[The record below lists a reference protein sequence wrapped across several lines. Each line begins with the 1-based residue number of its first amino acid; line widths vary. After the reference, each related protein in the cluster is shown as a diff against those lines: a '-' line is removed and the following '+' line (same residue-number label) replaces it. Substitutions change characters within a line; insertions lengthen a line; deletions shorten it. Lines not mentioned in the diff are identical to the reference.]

1 MILLNNMTPFYNT
14 PSHDAAAIGTLKAMF
29 PEWDEASLGDILV
42 SNGYHVERSV
52 ETILS
57 MESSDSVREED
68 NVSAIQDN

>member
-1 MILLNNMTPFYNT
+1 
-14 PSHDAAAIGTLKAMF
+14 MF

-57 MESSDSVREED
+57 MESSDSVREEG
-68 NVSAIQDN
+68 NVSPIRDN